1 MRESEYAPPA
11 AAREQEPGRLKAAMR
26 QARIEMAERTAVVV
40 DLRDAALARLEML
53 NDELDPIFAEIPD
66 GVTLFDRGLSRG
78 DTPRLWVDMV
88 AHVEMG
94 RDKRVY
100 RFLQD
105 TRYGPRVLAETAD
118 LGEMAQS
125 ITGYVAR
132 RLVER
137 EQALSADA
145 VPIYRDAPAYAAEH
159 WRRRRRARWRAG
171 GLVLLGAVLGAL
183 LLLVVAWFLDPLVY

>member
-1 MRESEYAPPA
+1 
-11 AAREQEPGRLKAAMR
+11 MR
-26 QARIEMAERTAVVV
+26 QARIEAAERTGVVV

-53 NDELDPIFAEIPD
+53 DDELDPVFEELPPGAT
-66 GVTLFDRGLSRG
+66 VFDRGLTRG

-105 TRYGPRVLAETAD
+105 TRVGPRVLGETAQLKEMAETVTAY
-118 LGEMAQS
+118 M
-125 ITGYVAR
+125 AR

-145 VPIYRDAPAYAAEH
+145 VPIYRDA
-159 WRRRRRARWRAG
+159 RAFGERRWRGAWRQPA
-171 GLVLLGAVLGAL
+171 VFLLGVLVGAAAL
-183 LLLVVAWFLDPLVY
+183 LLAAWFFDLFFW